1 MQAMQNLDQIWFLVG
16 AFLLG
21 FLLAWLI
28 LPFFLRR
35 NASRY
40 EEQIESIQTTLRR
53 REQDL
58 ISVRNQLDR
67 KSDDLQDLQSNHAAL
82 AANLETTQAEL
93 DAATLALEETQA
105 AYSDAV
111 TDRTILEAERAEN
124 ASELSALRAA
134 STDAYSK
141 LTVAE
146 ESLATIEPALV
157 AATEELAA
165 AGAELAVAE
174 AALVDKR
181 EEAEMLAAKIQLL
194 QETNLALETTLADQL
209 TSQAPEAISGEVEGL
224 DDEFDGDEPY
234 LTARMAMTLQEDEKF
249 EEALWQRELDLI
261 EARDEINY
269 LRASLS
275 ALTAISAE
283 LASNIDK
290 RNQDYSEMIA
300 QLADFLA
307 GEGDEESL
315 ALLTGDVSETS
326 APADTE
332 DMQVH
337 RLVALS
343 DAALQEELAGEKP
356 ALSFDELR
364 RLTLRLEA
372 YKRDSARYQHELEA
386 ALAAKAALETEF
398 LSREEELDKISQQMA
413 GLEARLESVND
424 DLVGM
429 NDAVTKRNQDLR
441 DARNEL
447 AAMGP
452 ELNEAVERRQELEAE
467 AAQRE
472 ADLVDLQQEYAA
484 LQTEK
489 SALEISLSE
498 RVEELTALR
507 AQFDSQAEA
516 MDALQTSVTSAQT
529 ELDQALAALLNDAPG
544 ETKGDAEGADVEGAG
559 AVRSNN
565 QDLAEPAQLTAGIMA
580 VRAELTSLRDELDA
594 RDLALAETQ
603 DELDALTVARSAL
616 ENDLS
621 DLQANSSATEAT
633 LTAQITEKE
642 AQIETLT
649 AEKAQLEAQVA
660 DLQEQVASLQSAL
673 AEVEAAKAKAETQ
686 LAAVDENIA
695 AVRSQLV
702 DALGPDAE
710 TGEFDVDA
718 LRADGAS
725 EHAVNLKLL
734 TAGSVAVTQ
743 KLSDQQS
750 TLDQTAGR
758 VSELEGALN
767 DREQAL
773 DNAQTQLDELTQSRT
788 ALNEQI
794 TALTTE
800 RSELE
805 ATIAERES
813 ALEAATAQAAML
825 SDGRNELEESIS
837 GLRAEL
843 VALQVDKDDLL
854 TGLQEAETAR
864 LAAETELAEKTK
876 ILDSAPAM
884 VELASEIEA
893 YPAVKRFAANEALR
907 MGAMP
912 VFGAVPQNLTE
923 IKGIGSAF
931 QQRLYDAGVGTYWEL
946 ASLPDD
952 EMRQVLE
959 LTDWQLRSVSFDE
972 IREDALHLAESTDTI
987 GKLWNNL
994 ERIDDFEPIP
1004 GIGRV
1009 FERRLYDAG
1018 IYTYEQLASAT
1029 VEQLAA
1035 ACHAPKLHVP
1045 DYAAWIEE
1053 AKVRMA
1059 QENG

>member
-67 KSDDLQDLQSNHAAL
+67 KSDDLQGLQSNHAAL

-105 AYSDAV
+105 AFSDAV

-134 STDAYSK
+134 SADAYSK
-141 LTVAE
+141 LTTAE
-146 ESLATIEPALV
+146 ESHATAETALV
-157 AATEELAA
+157 TATEELTAA
-165 AGAELAVAE
+165 AAAVAIAE
-174 AALVDKR
+174 AALIDKQEEVD
-181 EEAEMLAAKIQLL
+181 MLAAKTQLL
-194 QETNLALETTLADQL
+194 EETILGLETALADQL
-209 TSQAPEAISGEVEGL
+209 ASQVPEAISGEVESF
-224 DDEFDGDEPY
+224 DDDFDEDEPS
-234 LTARMAMTLQEDEKF
+234 LTTRMAMTLQEDEKF
-249 EEALWQRELDLI
+249 EDALWQRELDLI

-283 LASNIDK
+283 LAGNIDK

-300 QLADFLA
+300 QLADFLTD
-307 GEGDEESL
+307 EGDEENL
-315 ALLTGDVSETS
+315 ALLTGEATETGE
-326 APADTE
+326 PAETE
-332 DMQVH
+332 ALQTQ
-337 RLVALS
+337 RLVTLS
-343 DAALQEELAGEKP
+343 DAALQDELAGEKP

-364 RLTLRLEA
+364 RLTLQLEA
-372 YKRDSARYQHELEA
+372 YKRDTARYQHELEA
-386 ALAAKAALETEF
+386 ALTAKAALETEF

-413 GLEARLESVND
+413 GLEARLESVNG
-424 DLVGM
+424 DLESM
-429 NDAVTKRNQDLR
+429 NVEFTKRNQDLR
-441 DARNEL
+441 AARNEV

-452 ELNEAVERRQELEAE
+452 ELNEAVERRNALEAD

-472 ADLVDLQQEYAA
+472 ADLTDLQQEYAA

-489 SALEISLSE
+489 SALENSLSE
-498 RVEELTALR
+498 RVDELAALR

-516 MDALQTSVTSAQT
+516 MDTLQSSVTSAQT
-529 ELDQALAALLNDAPG
+529 ELDLALAALVNEAPN
-544 ETKGDAEGADVEGAG
+544 ETVDGATGAG
-559 AVRSNN
+559 AVRSTE
-565 QDLAEPAQLTAGIMA
+565 QDLAEPAQLTAGIVA
-580 VRAELTSLRDELDA
+580 VKTELTNLRDELDA

-603 DELDALTVARSAL
+603 DQLDALTVARSEL

-621 DLQANSSATEAT
+621 DLQANSSATAAT

-642 AQIETLT
+642 AQIEALT

-660 DLQEQVASLQSAL
+660 DLQAQVASLQSAL
-673 AEVEAAKAKAETQ
+673 TEVEAAKAAAEAQ
-686 LAAVDENIA
+686 LATVEENIA

-702 DALGPDAE
+702 DALGPDAQ
-710 TGEFDVDA
+710 TDEFDAEA
-718 LRADGAS
+718 LRASGAS
-725 EHAVNLKLL
+725 EHEVNLKLL
-734 TAGSVAVTQ
+734 AAGSAAVTRQ
-743 KLSDQQS
+743 LSDQQS
-750 TLDQTAGR
+750 TLEQANGR
-758 VSELEGALN
+758 VSELEGSLN

-773 DNAQTQLDELTQSRT
+773 DSAQTQLDELAQSRT

-800 RSELE
+800 KSELE
-805 ATIAERES
+805 ATIAQREN
-813 ALEAATAQAAML
+813 ALQAAAVEAATL
-825 SDGRNELEESIS
+825 SDGRNELEASIN

-843 VALQVDKDDLL
+843 AALQVDKDDLL

-864 LAAETELAEKTK
+864 LAAEAELTEKAR
-876 ILDSAPAM
+876 IFDGAPAM
-884 VELASEIEA
+884 AELASEIEA
-893 YPAVKRFAANEALR
+893 YPTIKRYAANEALR
-907 MGAMP
+907 MRTIP
-912 VFGAVPQNLTE
+912 VFGAVPQDLTE

-946 ASLPDD
+946 ANLPDD
-952 EMRQVLE
+952 EIRQVLE
-959 LTDWQLRSVSFDE
+959 LTDWQLRSVSFGE
-972 IREDALHLAESTDTI
+972 IREDALHLAESTDSI

-1018 IYTYEQLASAT
+1018 IYTYEQLAGAT

-1053 AKVRMA
+1053 AKVRML
-1059 QENG
+1059 QDND

>member
-67 KSDDLQDLQSNHAAL
+67 KSDDLQSLQSNHGAL

-105 AYSDAV
+105 AYSEAV
-111 TDRTILEAERAEN
+111 TDRTILEAERTEN

-146 ESLATIEPALV
+146 ESLATIETALV
-157 AATEELAA
+157 ATSEELAA
-165 AGAELAVAE
+165 AGEELAVAE

-181 EEAEMLAAKIQLL
+181 EEIDMLAAKVQLL

-209 TSQAPEAISGEVEGL
+209 TNQTPEAISGEVEGL
-224 DDEFDGDEPY
+224 DDGLDEDEPY
-234 LTARMAMTLQEDEKF
+234 LTARMSMTLQEDEKF
-249 EEALWQRELDLI
+249 EDALWQRELDLV

-283 LASNIDK
+283 LAGNIDK
-290 RNQDYSEMIA
+290 RNQDYGEMVA

-307 GEGDEESL
+307 DEGDEESL
-315 ALLTGDVSETS
+315 AMLTGDVTETS
-326 APADTE
+326 APTDTE

-372 YKRDSARYQHELEA
+372 YKRDTARYQRELEG

-398 LSREEELDKISQQMA
+398 LSREEELEKISQQMA
-413 GLEARLESVND
+413 GLETRLESVNG
-424 DLVGM
+424 DLEGM
-429 NDAVTKRNQDLR
+429 NVEFTKRNQDLR
-441 DARNEL
+441 AARNEL

-452 ELNEAVERRQELEAE
+452 ELNEAVERRAALEAE
-467 AAQRE
+467 AAQRDGE
-472 ADLVDLQQEYAA
+472 LTELKQEYAT

-489 SALEISLSE
+489 STLESSLAA

-507 AQFDSQAEA
+507 AQFDSQTEA
-516 MDALQTSVTSAQT
+516 MDALQNSVASAQT
-529 ELDQALAALLNDAPG
+529 ELDQALAALLNEGPDETVDDTDA
-544 ETKGDAEGADVEGAG
+544 AN
-559 AVRSNN
+559 AVRSVA
-565 QDLAEPAQLTAGIMA
+565 QDLGEPTQLTAGILA
-580 VRAELTSLRDELDA
+580 VKTELASLHDELDA

-603 DELDALTVARSAL
+603 DQLDAVTVARSAL

-621 DLQANSSATEAT
+621 DLQANSSAIAAT
-633 LTAQITEKE
+633 LTAEITEKE
-642 AQIETLT
+642 AQIEALT
-649 AEKAQLEAQVA
+649 AEKAQLEAQGA

-673 AEVEAAKAKAETQ
+673 TEVEAAKAEAEAQ
-686 LAAVDENIA
+686 LATLEENIA

-702 DALGPDAE
+702 DALGADAQSSDL
-710 TGEFDVDA
+710 DVEA
-718 LRADGAS
+718 LRAGGAS
-725 EHAVNLKLL
+725 DDDVNLKLL
-734 TAGSVAVTQ
+734 TAGSAAVI
-743 KLSDQQS
+743 KKVGDQQTS
-750 TLDQTAGR
+750 LEEANGR

-767 DREQAL
+767 EREQAL
-773 DNAQTQLDELTQSRT
+773 DNAQTQLDELIQSRM

-794 TALTTE
+794 TELTTE
-800 RSELE
+800 KSELE
-805 ATIAERES
+805 ATIAQREN
-813 ALEAATAQAAML
+813 ALQAATAQAATL
-825 SDGRNELEESIS
+825 SDGRRELEASIN

-843 VALQVDKDDLL
+843 AALQVDKDDLL

-864 LAAETELAEKTK
+864 LAAETELAEKAR
-876 ILDSAPAM
+876 IFDGAPAM
-884 VELASEIEA
+884 AELASEIEA
-893 YPAVKRFAANEALR
+893 YPAIKRYAANEALR
-907 MGAMP
+907 MRAIP
-912 VFGAVPQNLTE
+912 VFGAVPQDLTE

-946 ASLPDD
+946 ANLPDD
-952 EMRQVLE
+952 EIRQVLE

-1053 AKVRMA
+1053 AKVRMV
-1059 QENG
+1059 QDND